1 MAVRGSSI
9 EGSGRHGGETTRI
22 HQGDG
27 VARAVLAGTFWS
39 VLECSD
45 LLGSGTVA
53 FVSPGRTPLFLATH
67 LAIGIAA
74 CLLLFM
80 MFDVGSVVLAALLRR
95 LMRQPDSAPR
105 VAAGLVMYSFALLV
119 WLALCQTV
127 IVPGGYRLTGMAVG
141 PVLCAPAYLLGRQLM
156 GVHPGHSRGRD
167 GLWLVVCLT
176 LVIAVHLLNR
186 EVLAKQ
192 YFPVHVAC
200 TLFALIAG
208 LFGAGYATRLLRR
221 GSGHA
226 ARGTTRMAITVTA
239 GVVLSATVLFG
250 QSNDVRDALF
260 NKAMD
265 ARGLV
270 YLARKLS
277 PLERDLAHAQLPRRA
292 FTIPAPATR
301 RVDRVLLV
309 TIDTLRADHLVAY
322 GYHRETT
329 PTLTAFAR
337 RAATFDWAYSSG
349 AVTTIALHALFG
361 EDGVEEQL
369 LRGTG
374 VLRTA
379 VVSRYMI
386 EILGPSWMADAFD
399 RIVETPESDDQVV
412 EATTREIREGRF
424 RGLLWVHLM
433 APHEPYESRHF
444 GNKAVDRYDGDILE
458 ADRSLA
464 RLLAAV
470 EQDAH
475 ANRTAVVIA
484 SDHGEEF
491 GEHGGQFHGLDV
503 HEELI
508 RIPLVIRV
516 PGLAPR
522 RVDESV
528 GLADVGPTIS
538 DLLGAPAS
546 YRAGRRSLVPL
557 LMGERLA
564 GEAPVLVGPLGSFDT
579 GAVMLGRRKLTYS
592 LFNQS
597 AALYDLTSDPGER
610 RNMFEVQPEIA
621 RQVIESVDDQ
631 SPLAG
636 PLRALWRRAQPT
648 GLPRLSP

>member
-80 MFDVGSVVLAALLRR
+80 MFDVGSVVLAAPLRR

-105 VAAGLVMYSFALLV
+105 VAAGLVMYGFALLV

-127 IVPGGYRLTGMAVG
+127 IKPGGYRLTGMALG
-141 PVLCAPAYLLGRQLM
+141 LVLCAPAYLLGRQLM
-156 GVHPGHSRGRD
+156 RAHPGHSRGRD
-167 GLWLVVCLT
+167 GLWLGVCLT

-186 EVLAKQ
+186 QVLAKQ

-208 LFGAGYATRLLRR
+208 LFGAGYAMRLLRR

-260 NKAMD
+260 HKAMD

-270 YLARKLS
+270 YLGRKLS
-277 PLERDLAHAQLPRRA
+277 PLERYLAHADMPPRRA

-301 RVDRVLLV
+301 RVDRVLLI
-309 TIDTLRADHLVAY
+309 TIDTLRADHLAAY
-322 GYHRETT
+322 GYRRETA

-337 RAATFDWAYSSG
+337 GAVTFDWAYSSG
-349 AVTTIALHALFG
+349 AVTAIALHALFG
-361 EDGVEEQL
+361 EEGVEEPL

-374 VLRTA
+374 VPRTA
-379 VVSRYMI
+379 VVGRYMI
-386 EILGPSWMADAFD
+386 NNLGPSWMADAFD
-399 RIVETPESDDQVV
+399 RIVEVPKSDDLVV

-424 RGLLWVHLM
+424 RGLLWAHLM

-444 GNKAVDRYDGDILE
+444 GSKAVDRYDGDILE

-475 ANRTAVVIA
+475 GDRTAVVIA
-484 SDHGEEF
+484 GDHGEEF
-491 GEHGGQFHGLDV
+491 GEHGGQFHGWGDV
-503 HEELI
+503 YEELI

-546 YRAGRRSLVPL
+546 YRTGRRSLVPL

-564 GEAPVLVGPLGSFDT
+564 GEAPVLVGPMGSFDT
-579 GAVMLGRRKLTYS
+579 GAVVLGRRKLTFS

-597 AALYDLTSDPGER
+597 AALYDLTDDPGER
-610 RNMFEVQPEIA
+610 RNLFEVQPEIT
-621 RQVIESVDDQ
+621 RRVIESVDDQ

-636 PLRALWRRAQPT
+636 PLRALWRRGQPR
-648 GLPRLSP
+648 P